1 MSDINEQMEELAN
14 RLEPETG
21 GPEEGVD
28 NNTWWEECEKIGDKW
43 KNNEEVNTQLAA
55 RLYRRVCS
63 LHESNSENICWIRK
77 LEAFYN
83 LDRTSYSYLMKGVKY
98 SLEHTTLNL
107 VRIGVNAIHSMIGKE
122 TPQIG
127 FVTDDADSHLQEHI
141 SRLDQYIASEFEA
154 SELYRNV
161 RAAVRDAACSRLG
174 TVKVWFD
181 DHENR
186 FRTARIPPLCLLV
199 DDTNQDY
206 DKKFE
211 VFERRIVSKAKLK
224 KMFARESKN
233 LEKMI
238 DDVDGV
244 NGCLMVFEAY
254 YKDGV
259 RVVFTSDFILHMEEW
274 EGMPPYFHWRWTQK
288 TNSFWGTGIADEAWP
303 QQKQINKI
311 DLAWVRNTV
320 MLSVPRVIVT
330 GNARFTATELT
341 NKEFGVLKL
350 HGSGVGPNN
359 LQFVIPNALNQ
370 QQLDKRR
377 DMLSEF
383 MQQTGLSQFMSTG
396 EKEAGVYSGASA
408 RVVHSIQ
415 SARFAEASRSLLD
428 MYVDIARYMVKIAD
442 NKFSAAMGRE
452 QLLPYQIDWDAID
465 INKNYFKIKD
475 YPINVNSM
483 DIDAR
488 MKYAFQMMQ
497 MGVASPQDA
506 LELLQFPDIHKY
518 RDMITATKRDVRRR
532 LENIVKGIDES
543 INITTPTFIQHA
555 EAVKF
560 YNMELQ
566 NGMSEDS
573 AEAQRLRAFIAK
585 ALKAE
590 SRKAAAARMQQA
602 RDFQMAQ
609 GMTGSGQ
616 QQIAKTQGQ
625 QPGP

>member
-1 MSDINEQMEELAN
+1 MSDINEQMEEIVN
-14 RLEPETG
+14 KLEPENDDL
-21 GPEEGVD
+21 EEGPD
-28 NNTWWEECEKIGDKW
+28 NNTWWEECVKVGNKW
-43 KNNEEVNTQLAA
+43 KNNETANNELAG
-55 RLYRRVCS
+55 RLYRRVCAI
-63 LHESNSENICWIRK
+63 HESNSENICWIRK

-122 TPQIG
+122 TPHIG
-127 FVTDDADSHLQEHI
+127 FVTDDADSNLQEQI
-141 SRLDQYIASEFEA
+141 SRLDQYIASEFES

-181 DHENR
+181 DHANK
-186 FRTARIPPLCLLV
+186 FRTARIPPVCILV
-199 DDTNQDY
+199 DDSNQDY

-211 VFERRIVSKAKLK
+211 FFERRVVSKAKLK
-224 KMFARESKN
+224 KMFADKSK
-233 LEKMI
+233 LLKRLI
-238 DDVDGV
+238 DEADST
-244 NGCLMVFEAY
+244 NGCMMVFEGY
-254 YKDGV
+254 YKDSV
-259 RVVFTSDFILHMEEW
+259 RVVFTSDFVLHLEEW
-274 EGMPPYFHWRWTQK
+274 DGMPPYFHWRWTQK

-320 MLSVPRVIVT
+320 MLSSPKAVIT
-330 GNARFTATELT
+330 GNARLTATELT
-341 NKEFGVLKL
+341 NKEFGIYKL
-350 HGSGVGPNN
+350 HGGNVGPNG
-359 LQFVIPNALNQ
+359 LQFIIPNALNQ

-377 DMLSEF
+377 DMLAEF
-383 MQQTGLSQFMSTG
+383 MQQSGLSQFQTTG
-396 EKEAGVYSGASA
+396 EMEKNVYSGASA
-408 RVVHSIQ
+408 RTVHSIQ

-442 NKFSAAMGRE
+442 DKFGAAMGTE
-452 QLLPYQIDWDAID
+452 DLLPYQIDWNAID
-465 INKNYFKIKD
+465 IEKNYFKIKD
-475 YPINVNSM
+475 YPININSM

-532 LENIVKGIDES
+532 LENIVKGVEET

-560 YNMELQ
+560 YNMQLQ

-573 AEAQRLRAFIAK
+573 PEAKRLRAFIAK

-590 SRKAAAARMQQA
+590 SRKAAAARLQQA

-609 GMTGSGQ
+609 TSTGSGQ
-616 QQIAKTQGQ
+616 NQIAKMQG
-625 QPGP
+625 GK